1 MFLLHQS
8 THRMVIRYHPTI
20 GHLYV
25 PNLKARIPH
34 EAGGYYVQTN
44 SLGFR
49 SNVEFSKEH
58 NGRPRI
64 LFFGD
69 SYTAGDGCNNEE
81 RFAEQ
86 LGQELDV
93 EVYNYGL
100 SGSGTDQQLLVF
112 EHFAGEIKADLI
124 VWCVSVENVERIKA
138 AYRPSIDRVSGQR
151 VLVPKPYFTL
161 EGDEL
166 CLKNVPV
173 PLQRP
178 LAESVV
184 NEFDKGDNGS
194 QWIHSSIEWYRTAP
208 WLNDVR
214 EFVQPR
220 FLKVR
225 GEALRHTGF
234 QPHPDYQSAGSEGWQ
249 LMRAILKRL
258 IAGAGSIPV
267 LIVPIPTYFFYL
279 YKVETSLSATL
290 RERGY
295 AGQERSRS

>member
-8 THRMVIRYHPTI
+8 THRMVMRYHPTI

-112 EHFAGEIKADLI
+112 EHFASEIKTDLI
-124 VWCVSVENVERIKA
+124 VWCVLVENVERIKA
-138 AYRPSIDRVSGQR
+138 AYRPSIDRVSGER

-161 EGDEL
+161 QGAEL

-173 PLQRP
+173 PVQRP
-178 LAESVV
+178 LAETRA
-184 NEFDKGDNGS
+184 NEFDQGHNGS
-194 QWIHSSIEWYRTAP
+194 RWIHRSIHWYRTAP
-208 WLNDVR
+208 WLSNVR
-214 EFVQPR
+214 EFVQP

-225 GEALRHTGF
+225 GEALRHMGF
-234 QPHPDYQSAGSEGWQ
+234 QPHPDYESAHSEGWQ
-249 LMRAILKRL
+249 LMCAIFNRL
-258 IAGAGSIPV
+258 IARAGSVPV

-279 YKVETSLSATL
+279 Y
-290 RERGY
+290 
-295 AGQERSRS
+295 

>member
-1 MFLLHQS
+1 MFLLQQS
-8 THRMVIRYHPTI
+8 THRMVIRYHPKI

-34 EAGGYYVQTN
+34 EAGSYYVQTN

-49 SNVEFSKEH
+49 SDIEFSKEH

-124 VWCVSVENVERIKA
+124 VWCVSVENIERIKV
-138 AYRPSIDRVSGQR
+138 AYRPSIDRVSGKR

-166 CLKNVPV
+166 RLKNVPV

-178 LAESVV
+178 LAETVV
-184 NEFDKGDNGS
+184 NEFDKSDNGS

-225 GEALRHTGF
+225 GEALRHMGF
-234 QPHPDYQSAGSEGWQ
+234 QPYSDYRVGSFRGVAVNARHHQAPHRWSEISPGFDCPSPELLFLSLQ
-249 LMRAILKRL
+249 
-258 IAGAGSIPV
+258 G
-267 LIVPIPTYFFYL
+267 
-279 YKVETSLSATL
+279 ETSLSGTIRKL
-290 RERGY
+290 GY
-295 AGQERSRS
+295 AGQEHSRS